1 MSGSG
6 DAAMYITLG
15 RGEIVYSGEIGG
27 EFFLILSGTQMDL
40 VLSEVQKKLPGTG
53 RDFRMRLEWG
63 IFFACFLRI
72 KLIKHFKHCLY

>member
-1 MSGSG
+1 M
-6 DAAMYITLG
+6 
-15 RGEIVYSGEIGG
+15 
-27 EFFLILSGTQMDL
+27 ILSGTQMDL
-40 VLSEVQKKLPGTG
+40 VLSEAQKKLPGTG